1 MSWVIG
7 RIGVVVIWFSIVL
20 PGFAEELNLMPEPA
34 HLEQQQGSLSLD
46 RLPRVELAGGDSRVR
61 VAVDRF
67 TQHLAA
73 RTGVPFTRPDLQ
85 ADSTTLLVIRC
96 GGQGLPTQALSE
108 DESYQLVV
116 NTKSIE
122 LTAPNPLGIM
132 HGLET
137 LLQLVESGPQGWVIP
152 NVRIEDS
159 PRFAWRGL
167 MIDVSRHFMSIGDL
181 KRNID
186 GMEYVKLNVLHLH
199 LSDDQGFRV
208 ESKRRP
214 RLNEVASGGQFYT
227 QTEVRDLI
235 AYARERGIRVVPEF
249 DVPGHAV
256 SWLVAYPE
264 LASSPRVSQ
273 LVRSERDQLRPPL
286 DPTQEGTYKLL
297 NDVFGEM
304 ARLFPDE
311 YFHIGGDEVDGK
323 YWDGNERIQAW
334 MRAHNIKNNHDL
346 QAHFNKRVQE
356 ILSKHGKRMEGWDE
370 ILADDLPKDTLVQ
383 SWRGPKSLVQASQ
396 MGFKTILS
404 AGYYL
409 DLMYPASTHYAVDP
423 WGGESASLTAQQKS
437 LILGGEA
444 AQWTEYV
451 TPEILD
457 NRLWPRLGAIAERLW
472 SPESVTDV
480 DSMYRRLAVL
490 SRNLEWLDL
499 QHRTNSR
506 KMLERIAGDA
516 PPRLIETLAMT
527 VEPVKEYDREKTQKF
542 DVNMPLNHLV
552 DAVPPESSY
561 AREINALAMEA
572 VQNLPQKQGA
582 NQEARE
588 ELHEWFVEWRDND
601 ARLQPYLAT
610 SALRAPLAPLSHS
623 LAVLGTIG
631 LEALDAIE
639 SGRPV
644 TAEERK
650 AQLAALEDSSAP
662 HAELMFVITLAVRT
676 LITAEP

>member
-1 MSWVIG
+1 
-7 RIGVVVIWFSIVL
+7 
-20 PGFAEELNLMPEPA
+20 
-34 HLEQQQGSLSLD
+34 
-46 RLPRVELAGGDSRVR
+46 
-61 VAVDRF
+61 
-67 TQHLAA
+67 
-73 RTGVPFTRPDLQ
+73 
-85 ADSTTLLVIRC
+85 
-96 GGQGLPTQALSE
+96 
-108 DESYQLVV
+108 
-116 NTKSIE
+116 
-122 LTAPNPLGIM
+122 
-132 HGLET
+132 
-137 LLQLVESGPQGWVIP
+137 
-152 NVRIEDS
+152 
-159 PRFAWRGL
+159 
-167 MIDVSRHFMSIGDL
+167 
-181 KRNID
+181 
-186 GMEYVKLNVLHLH
+186 
-199 LSDDQGFRV
+199 
-208 ESKRRP
+208 
-214 RLNEVASGGQFYT
+214 
-227 QTEVRDLI
+227 
-235 AYARERGIRVVPEF
+235 
-249 DVPGHAV
+249 V

-264 LASSPRVSQ
+264 LASSPGVSQ

-304 ARLFPDE
+304 AHLFPDE

-323 YWDGNERIQAW
+323 YWDGNERIQTW
-334 MRAHNIKNNHDL
+334 MRAHNLKDNHAL
-346 QAHFNKRVQE
+346 QAYFNKRVQV

-423 WGGESASLTAQQKS
+423 WGGESASLTPEQKS

-499 QHRTNSR
+499 QHRTSSR

-516 PPRLIETLAMT
+516 PPQLIETLTMT
-527 VEPVKEYDREKTQKF
+527 VEPVKEYGREKTQKF

-552 DAVPPESSY
+552 DAVPPESGY
-561 AREINALAMEA
+561 AREINALAIEA
-572 VQNLPQKQGA
+572 VRNSSSNPET
-582 NQEARE
+582 NQEARQA
-588 ELHEWFVEWRDND
+588 LREWFVEWRAND

-610 SALRAPLAPLSHS
+610 SALREPLAPLSHN

-639 SGRPV
+639 SGRPI
-644 TAEERK
+644 TAEQRK

-662 HAELMFVITLAVRT
+662 HAELMFVITPAVRT
-676 LITAEP
+676 LITAESGGN